1 MARISTYD
9 LDGTISNTDK
19 VIGTDSSN
27 TTTKNFKLQSL
38 KEFIFSGISG
48 PVTINSSGVSSVTF
62 PDVTLGTDTSGSYVE
77 SLVAGDGIQLL
88 NNSGEGATPTI
99 KVNPLQTTIT
109 SILNTGL
116 CVGRD
121 STDKICFTTDNQI
134 RFTVNN
140 ALDLIL
146 AENALTP
153 GSSDGTALGTTSLM
167 WSDLF
172 LASGSVVNFNNG
184 NVTVTHGD
192 GVLQIDTDSKLEF
205 RDNAIFIN
213 SSADGQLD
221 IDADDEIEINS
232 AKIDIDATGNGSDAI
247 VIEATAGGI
256 DVLASGA
263 AAGEDIDII
272 ATGSSVNITST
283 ENDASAIHLNASA
296 GGINIDASSGDVD
309 IDSSTVDMLTTS
321 TMVLLSQ
328 STASL
333 KGNTG
338 ATFGDDTEQ
347 IVFNGSGNVDFDAV
361 TLDIDAS
368 STITLDGTGVSIDG
382 TLDSNFTVTGSGK
395 DLTLSVAGGG
405 TQQLILNSAGTG
417 STNAIVINSSAGG
430 LDIDAAAGASIDAVG
445 ITINSG
451 SGELDLTTS
460 GTMDVNSVAFDLDAS
475 GAITIDGTSTVSI
488 DGAGATNLTTSSGNI
503 TIDSAAGSVLVDG
516 HTGVEITST
525 SSGTVVIDGKTGV
538 SIEEDGT
545 AVISI
550 DTNRDTVFS
559 STGGSTSDPDV
570 EFDGYTRFDDQV
582 EVSDTTNSTSVSTGA
597 LVVDGGVG
605 VASNLN
611 VGGTL
616 EANGLTYPANV
627 NDANINEVLT
637 KTSNGTI
644 GFSTP
649 ASVGVSANTD
659 DSDRTVVFAN
669 GNVLHDDN
677 DTVSSSSFKYNP
689 NDKILTV
696 NNIVPKTSDDG
707 SLGTSA
713 LSYSDLFLANGGIIE
728 FKAGTGNRSQIT
740 HIDGSSG
747 NDGSLRISSS
757 TKLEFND
764 EEVFIASLD
773 DGHLDLVSNTEL
785 QIVSPIVNIDAST
798 RVDISG
804 ALIVGGTLTLDSVG
818 VSAIQTSGE
827 SFVDN
832 NTSLMTSAAIDDRIN
847 SAQSM
852 GSGFVLED
860 DSGDEVTITE
870 SKEVKFIGSGGLTIN
885 WTDTDNG
892 TDGDPYDLTFTIGTL
907 NQDTTG
913 TADKVTVTDSSA
925 NTSFPLVFHNE
936 SNGLLDNANG
946 FEYNPSKTKLCLGF
960 DTNTT
965 DVDVSRNLI
974 SAKSGNH
981 FFELRDTSTN
991 GGTLLLGQV
1000 SSSGNYNC
1008 IFSREKD
1015 NGATNAYEFRII
1027 QSSGGSN
1034 VNSLIIGTD
1043 HAATFINSVTATAFT
1058 ATNSVSASSFAAKSN
1073 TNSKGAVINL
1083 STTDTAII
1091 ANDIL
1096 GTIEFQ
1102 APDEANGNDAA
1113 IIAAEIRAVAE
1124 ETFDNTSNDTKF
1136 EFITSRGTAIT
1147 SSTAPVATISSIGQ
1161 FVLNTPASG
1170 LLQTRSIKSVST
1182 NTSGHY
1188 FEINSTQSGGTG
1200 GSLVIGVAGG
1210 ANRIFSYDNTG
1221 SASSTRKFEI
1231 VTNGSDSANFI
1242 FDTDGDLEAGSYS
1255 TSSDKRLKSEI
1266 EPIKEGLEVI
1276 KQFSSYTYIKSGK
1289 KESGFI
1295 AQEVKEVIPHAV
1307 HENDEGYLSMSD
1319 RGVLAHMH
1327 KAILELDKRLQA
1339 IEDKIKN

>member
-9 LDGTISNTDK
+9 FDGTLSNTDK
-19 VIGTDSSN
+19 VIGTDSSD
-27 TTTKNFKLQSL
+27 TATKNFKLQDL

-88 NNSGEGATPTI
+88 NNSGEGATPTV

-146 AENALTP
+146 AENSLTP
-153 GSSDGTALGTTSLM
+153 GTSDGTALGTSSLM

-221 IDADDEIEINS
+221 IDADDEVEINS

-263 AAGEDIDII
+263 SAGEDIDII

-296 GGINIDASSGDVD
+296 GGINIDASSGDID

-328 STASL
+328 STTSL

-338 ATFGDDTEQ
+338 ATFGDDTKQ
-347 IVFNGSGNVDFDAV
+347 IAFDGSGNVDFDAV

-368 STITLDGTGVSIDG
+368 STMTLDGTGVSIDG

-445 ITINSG
+445 IAINSG
-451 SGELDLTTS
+451 SGNL
-460 GTMDVNSVAFDLDAS
+460 
-475 GAITIDGTSTVSI
+475 
-488 DGAGATNLTTSSGNI
+488 NLTTTGTLGVTANTLDVGLTDSSSITLTSSESGEDLTISQVGGNDSSI
-503 TIDSAAGSVLVDG
+503 IIEAAGTGTDAIKLNASAGSIDIDSADNITVDAADN
-516 HTGVEITST
+516 ITLQST
-525 SSGTVVIDGKTGV
+525 SSDGVVSLISSVDTDSGQRGILIQANGDASVKTDIDVGNLD
-538 SIEEDGT
+538 IT
-545 AVISI
+545 ASLASI
-550 DTNRDTVFS
+550 DAAQINLGVQSGCAVDIGHATSETTVLDNF
-559 STGGSTSDPDV
+559 TV
-570 EFDGYTRFDDQV
+570 
-582 EVSDTTNSTSVSTGA
+582 
-597 LVVDGGVG
+597 
-605 VASNLN
+605 
-611 VGGTL
+611 
-616 EANGLTYPANV
+616 
-627 NDANINEVLT
+627 
-637 KTSNGTI
+637 NGTFKI
-644 GFSTP
+644 NTSSNQITFPTSRGNNNQVLKTDGSGNLSFTNPS
-649 ASVGVSANTD
+649 SGV
-659 DSDRTVVFAN
+659 TVA
-669 GNVLHDDN
+669 
-677 DTVSSSSFKYNP
+677 DTSSSSHLPVVLQDGSDNLL
-689 NDKILTV
+689 DDEDGLTFQASTGLLKV
-696 NNIVPKTSDDG
+696 NNLSPQSNDGG
-707 SLGTSA
+707 SLGATGS
-713 LSYSDLFLANGGIIE
+713 SYSDLFLANGGIIE

-747 NDGSLRISSS
+747 TEGSLRLNGK

-764 EEVFIASLD
+764 AQVSIASLD
-773 DGHLDLVSNTEL
+773 DGHLDLAADTEV
-785 QIVSPIVNIDAST
+785 QVVSPIVNIDAST

-804 ALIVGGTLTLDSVG
+804 ALTVGGTLTLDSVG
-818 VSAIQTSGE
+818 ITNIQTSAE
-827 SFVDN
+827 AFTDSDAF
-832 NTSLMTSAAIDDRIN
+832 LMTAKAIDDRIN

-870 SKEVKFIGSGGLTIN
+870 NKEVKFIGSGGLTIN

-913 TADKVTVTDSSA
+913 NAATATKFASAANIGGVAFDGSSNIDLPGVNTTGDQNTTGSAATLTTARTIGGVSFDGSSNINLPGVNTPGDQNTSGTAALATQFTVSA
-925 NTSFPLVFHNE
+925 NNSTDEIVFPVFVDGATGSQGAE
-936 SNGLLDNANG
+936 TDTGL
-946 FEYNPSKTKLCLGF
+946 FYNPSTGKL
-960 DTNTT
+960 
-965 DVDVSRNLI
+965 
-974 SAKSGNH
+974 
-981 FFELRDTSTN
+981 TSE
-991 GGTLLLGQV
+991 
-1000 SSSGNYNC
+1000 S
-1008 IFSREKD
+1008 
-1015 NGATNAYEFRII
+1015 
-1027 QSSGGSN
+1027 
-1034 VNSLIIGTD
+1034 
-1043 HAATFINSVTATAFT
+1043 FT
-1058 ATNSVSASSFAAKSN
+1058 SKAN
-1073 TNSKGAVINL
+1073 TNSKGGVINL
-1083 STTDTAII
+1083 STTDTAIT
-1091 ANDIL
+1091 AGEIL

-1102 APDEANGNDAA
+1102 APDEANGNDASLV
-1113 IIAAEIRAVAE
+1113 AAEIRAVAE
-1124 ETFDNTSNDTKF
+1124 ETFNDSSNDTKF
-1136 EFITSRGTAIT
+1136 QFITSRGTAIT
-1147 SSTAPVATISSIGQ
+1147 SSTSPVATISSIGQ
-1161 FVLNTPASG
+1161 LVLDTPASG
-1170 LLQTRSIKSVST
+1170 VLQTRSIKSTST

-1188 FEINSTQSGGTG
+1188 IEINSTQSGGTG

-1231 VTNGSDSANFI
+1231 VTNGSDTANFV
-1242 FDTDGDLEAGSYS
+1242 FNTNGDLEAGSYS
-1255 TSSDKRLKSEI
+1255 TTSDKKLKSEI
-1266 EPIKEGLEVI
+1266 EPIREGLNVI
-1276 KQFSSYTYIKSGK
+1276 KQFSSYTYIKGGE

-1295 AQEVKEVIPHAV
+1295 AQEVKEAIPHTV
-1307 HENDEGYLSMSD
+1307 YENNEGYLCMSD

-1327 KAILELDKRLQA
+1327 KAILEIDKRLKA
-1339 IEDKIKN
+1339 IEDKIKK